1 MLAKFATSVRFEPSP
16 RHSAHDKATFTA
28 DDDAKKNYVEM
39 YLLLGFEWYL
49 SCEKQ
54 KCVLASRGQGWQKTD
69 IRYIGDIVSYRNVD
83 RYRYEKKMISVDPIS
98 RKLEAS
104 REATF

>member
-1 MLAKFATSVRFEPSP
+1 LIQQTKYSSSVLLGSERTTSVQSDER
-16 RHSAHDKATFTA
+16 
-28 DDDAKKNYVEM
+28 
-39 YLLLGFEWYL
+39 
-49 SCEKQ
+49 
-54 KCVLASRGQGWQKTD
+54 QGWQKTD